1 MTMSKWHHLAQ
12 KEFIASEREAALYYF
27 LPGIKKRLEDLA
39 RLQNEHTHFL
49 FPVKSF
55 NHPTILEMAASLLHG
70 FDVSNQNELDST
82 KPYLKAEHLIW
93 TSSPFSNKVSANNPL
108 VCDISCAS
116 HLSQDAFG
124 RALRIKPT
132 FLKKENR
139 FGVTPTRAKAILQQ
153 HPEIRALHIHLSGI
167 ENVVADYLE
176 LIDFYVKFTSD
187 LSGKYQL
194 NFGGGFS
201 PLSYLE
207 IKSIVDQAREKLP
220 QHELFFEPGRW
231 YTEGNGLAIGRV
243 VAIEDSYITTTLSSV
258 CHLRWLGT
266 HPTFMLPR
274 RNTNQ
279 GDVVTKFYGPTCY
292 ENDFLT
298 SIRLP
303 QHSLQENDLL
313 MIDTVSG
320 YSHGWNH
327 SFNGVP
333 KADIVFLGGE
343 A

>member
-1 MTMSKWHHLAQ
+1 MTTNKWHHLAQ
-12 KEFIASEREAALYYF
+12 KEFIASEREAALYYY
-27 LPGIKKRLEDLA
+27 LPGIKERMEQLS
-39 RLQNEHTHFL
+39 RLQNQQLHFL

-55 NHPTILEMAASLLHG
+55 NHPTILKMAGSLLHG
-70 FDVSNQNELDST
+70 FDVSNQTELEAVR
-82 KPYLKAEHLIW
+82 PYLKKDHLVW
-93 TSSPFSNKVSANNPL
+93 TSSPLSSNVQTSSSL
-108 VCDISCAS
+108 VCDISCS
-116 HLSQDAFG
+116 GHVTGDATG

-139 FGVTPTRAKAILQQ
+139 FGVTPARGKVILQQ
-153 HPEIRALHIHLSGI
+153 HPEIRSLHVHLSGI
-167 ENVVADYLE
+167 ENVLTDYQE
-176 LIDFYVKFTSD
+176 LVEFYARFTED
-187 LSGKYQL
+187 LPGSYQL

-201 PLSYLE
+201 PLSLAE
-207 IKSIVDQAREKLP
+207 IQSLVALAQQRLP
-220 QHELFFEPGRW
+220 AHEIFFEPGRW
-231 YTEGNGLAIGRV
+231 HTEENGLAVGRI

-266 HPTFMLPR
+266 RPTFHLPR

-279 GDVVTKFYGPTCY
+279 GEVVTKFYGPTCY

-343 A
+343 S